1 MNKSKLVLS
10 VIGTAI
16 VAWLTSFVNSFVSV
30 QCTDV
35 AMMTVRDPMGPIWLY
50 KQMAGFCRFGNGLVI
65 LVGVILIGMIWYFGY
80 KQSIQNLLKEN
91 S

>member
-16 VAWLTSFVNSFVSV
+16 VAGLTSFVNALVSV
-30 QCTDV
+30 QCTEV
-35 AMMTVRDPMGPIWLY
+35 AMMTARDPMGPIWYY

-65 LVGVILIGMIWYFGY
+65 LVGMVLIGLIWFLSY